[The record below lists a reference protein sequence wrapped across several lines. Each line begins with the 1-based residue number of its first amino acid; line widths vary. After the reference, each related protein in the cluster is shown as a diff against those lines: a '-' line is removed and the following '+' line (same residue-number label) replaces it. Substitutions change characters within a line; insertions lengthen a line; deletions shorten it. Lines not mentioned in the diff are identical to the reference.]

1 MKALMK
7 VLKWIVEV
15 FNIISIAALVCMMLL
30 VVVNVVMRYIFNN
43 PIPGTYEMTNM
54 LMICLSPCIAVNI
67 MSKQCVWVD
76 VLTARFGRTGQMI
89 IDIITLPTSVVM
101 IGLIAWQS
109 YVMIGSS
116 IKKNSYSQIMTFRLY
131 DWPFRLVFAL
141 AMTMACIAALV
152 FMIER
157 FLEYKNGGTPVDKTD
172 ADQAKEKLAE
182 LEALDAARGGDQA

>member
-7 VLKWIVEV
+7 VLKWIIEV
-15 FNIISIAALVCMMLL
+15 FNIVSIAALVAMMLL
-30 VVVNVVMRYIFNN
+30 VVVNVVMRYIFKN

-67 MSKQCVWVD
+67 MAKQCVWVD
-76 VLTARFGRTGQMI
+76 VLTSKFGRTGQMI

-109 YVMIGSS
+109 YLMIGSS

-131 DWPFRLVFAL
+131 EWPFRLIFAL

-157 FLEYKNGGTPVDKTD
+157 FMEYRNGGMPVDKSD
-172 ADQAKEKLAE
+172 ADQAKEKLQE
-182 LEALDAARGGDQA
+182 LEALDAARGGKA

>member
-7 VLKWIVEV
+7 VLKWIIEV
-15 FNIISIAALVCMMLL
+15 FNIVSIAALVAMMLL
-30 VVVNVVMRYIFNN
+30 VVVNVIMRYIFKN

-67 MSKQCVWVD
+67 MAKQCVWVD
-76 VLTARFGRTGQMI
+76 VLTSRFGRTGQMI

-109 YVMIGSS
+109 YLMIGSS

-131 DWPFRLVFAL
+131 EWPFRLIFAL

-152 FMIER
+152 LMIER
-157 FLEYKNGGTPVDKTD
+157 FMEYKNGGMPVDKSD
-172 ADQAKEKLAE
+172 ADQAKEKLQE
-182 LEALDAARGGDQA
+182 LEALDAARGGQS